1 MHPRNQKFYLYQNIK
16 RYQVWCIMY
25 IYIWLIA
32 HICHIQSMSLSK
44 WCWCCTLKALEF
56 AAKIP
61 KPKQKE
67 AFNKNDPNEKKP
79 QNHEQTIHTL
89 SKIQL
94 LEAKHH
100 IDQEFVQVSY
110 SFKPHFYL
118 NFVISKNIYPRH
130 LVTKCTDYFWLNF
143 ICGKIFHCILWIP

>member
-1 MHPRNQKFYLYQNIK
+1 MF
-16 RYQVWCIMY
+16 
-25 IYIWLIA
+25 
-32 HICHIQSMSLSK
+32 
-44 WCWCCTLKALEF
+44 KALEF

-67 AFNKNDPNEKKP
+67 VFNKNHLDEKKP
-79 QNHEQTIHTL
+79 QNHEQNIHTL

-100 IDQEFVQVSY
+100 IDQERVQVSY

-118 NFVISKNIYPRH
+118 NFVISKKIYPQH
-130 LVTKCTDYFWLNF
+130 LITKCINYFWFNF
-143 ICGKIFHCILWIP
+143 ICREIFHCIL